1 MNFNPLILTFLI
13 FTFLSVK
20 GQDNSLVQFIE
31 NKGQFP
37 EQVEYKLALK
47 AGDIYFEG
55 NKITY
60 NLYEKGKIS
69 SYRHGLSN
77 DSSNIN
83 VMHFKLILSLQ
94 KTLLKTP

>member
-1 MNFNPLILTFLI
+1 M
-13 FTFLSVK
+13 
-20 GQDNSLVQFIE
+20 QFIE

-37 EQVEYKLALK
+37 DHVDYKLALK

-60 NLYEKGKIS
+60 QLYEKGKIS

-83 VMHFKLILSLQ
+83 CHVQSPGGRAVKPVIIKRYHTGLPNSL
-94 KTLLKTP
+94 TPRWASRETQQT